1 MNRQKS
7 SGIALIWVL
16 SGIVIVGIVALFIY
30 GIVNR
35 PPNRHIGDNKPWNE
49 KMSQGSAD
57 AKNVFIDYTDYFCSF
72 CAEVEA
78 ATSTEF
84 FKNDYI
90 KSGKVRYEH
99 RVVTLLKEMTNNTET
114 GAHAAFCA
122 ADQDKYWQYTHDI
135 VPRIKSDYFDKG
147 IGVKNVAV
155 PKKIP
160 ALPLEYFLTS
170 AKNVGMNESQFSD
183 CMTKKPHQKEIDS
196 NTQKALSLGVNGL
209 PYMVIND
216 YQTSGFVG
224 GENGLRS
231 ILKAGGAE

>member
-1 MNRQKS
+1 MELLIARRIVTLAIINRGMKKCHKDPLTRKTYS
-7 SGIALIWVL
+7 LI
-16 SGIVIVGIVALFIY
+16 
-30 GIVNR
+30 N
-35 PPNRHIGDNKPWNE
+35 
-49 KMSQGSAD
+49 
-57 AKNVFIDYTDYFCSF
+57 TDYFCSF

-147 IGVKNVAV
+147 IGVKKRCCAE
-155 PKKIP
+155 KK
-160 ALPLEYFLTS
+160 
-170 AKNVGMNESQFSD
+170 
-183 CMTKKPHQKEIDS
+183 
-196 NTQKALSLGVNGL
+196 SLLFRWN
-209 PYMVIND
+209 I
-216 YQTSGFVG
+216 S
-224 GENGLRS
+224 
-231 ILKAGGAE
+231 